1 MSSYF
6 LFMNANRDQLKK
18 DEPDLKFGDMT
29 KKLTEKW
36 KALTEKEK
44 TKYEDMAA
52 KDRARYE

>member
-44 TKYEDMAA
+44 TK
-52 KDRARYE
+52 